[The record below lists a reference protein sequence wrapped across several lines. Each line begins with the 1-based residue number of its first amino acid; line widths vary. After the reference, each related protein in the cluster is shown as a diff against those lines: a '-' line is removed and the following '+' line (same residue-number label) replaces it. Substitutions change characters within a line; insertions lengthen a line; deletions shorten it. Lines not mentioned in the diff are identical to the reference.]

1 MKNTPAEAL
10 SKTSEQE
17 ITLRKPHEM
26 IVMIPRSAYLTLTA
40 RRIYAVLLQIS
51 QLRLVQLQAM
61 PPANF
66 MFEAPLAEILK
77 ATGSKGGDRVL
88 AKKYLIQ
95 MRSIEVDWEST
106 APGDGIKWRG
116 FTMLSEVALEIRS
129 GQNWIQWSFAPSIMT
144 ALIDPQRWARIDI
157 QILASLN
164 SYASIGLYEI
174 CARYRDNPGMLT
186 SRKPPGWWTAALSG
200 TPGGDNREWRK
211 FKNERIK
218 PALEEVNSKTDLNI
232 SLIEHKKG
240 RELSEIQFSV
250 CPKESPLVKKHDLE
264 PVDVGLVLRAET
276 LGISEPKLDGL
287 VKEFSESQ
295 VDFRLGEL
303 ERRMA
308 NTALK
313 VVENSYSYLR
323 SLLLKPLDNSPV
335 RTISDEQSIPLKAF
349 QQVKQPETLEAD
361 SPSQVKPT
369 IQVMAL
375 QQAKQPEPST
385 ADLPSHGKR
394 LAVLMAE
401 LQNLSEIERRHWL
414 NLATQD
420 LSTRGLLTA
429 AVSRRAL
436 IGEIR
441 PGILGSK
448 AVEIY
453 AETTYGAGWR
463 SERLP
468 IQNTGNALKVYTG
481 K

>member
-1 MKNTPAEAL
+1 MKITPDTGQPK
-10 SKTSEQE
+10 SNEQE
-17 ITLRKPHEM
+17 IALRKPHEM

-51 QLRLVQLQAM
+51 QLRLAQFQVM
-61 PPANF
+61 PPADF
-66 MFEAPLAEILK
+66 MFEAPLAAILK

-88 AKKYLIQ
+88 AKKYLVQ

-144 ALIDPQRWARIDI
+144 ALMDPQRWARIDL
-157 QILASLN
+157 QILASLD

-186 SRKPPGWWTAALSG
+186 SRKPPDWWTSALSG

-218 PALEEVNSKTDLNI
+218 PAVEEINSKTDLNI
-232 SLIEHKKG
+232 NLIEHKKG
-240 RELSEIQFSV
+240 NKLSEIQFSV
-250 CPKESPLVKKHDLE
+250 CPKETSLVRRHDLE
-264 PVDVGLVLRAET
+264 PVDIGLVLRAVT

-287 VKEFSESQ
+287 IKEFSELQ
-295 VDFRLGEL
+295 VETRLGEL

-313 VVENSYSYLR
+313 AIENPYSYLR
-323 SLLLKPLDNSPV
+323 SLLLKTVDNLSVPTSVAAQYMPPKALQTNEQTEPL
-335 RTISDEQSIPLKAF
+335 T
-349 QQVKQPETLEAD
+349 AD
-361 SPSQVKPT
+361 LSSQIKPT
-369 IQVMAL
+369 IPVIAL
-375 QQAKQPEPST
+375 QQAEQSEPLLANSY
-385 ADLPSHGKR
+385 SRGER
-394 LAVLMAE
+394 LAALIVE
-401 LQNLSEIERRHWL
+401 LQNLPEIERRHWL

-420 LSTRGLLTA
+420 LSKRGLLTA
-429 AVSRRAL
+429 AVSRRAV

-453 AETTYGAGWR
+453 AETTYGA
-463 SERLP
+463 S
-468 IQNTGNALKVYTG
+468 
-481 K
+481 